1 MSYPLAAVAVQPD
14 HTKAIG
20 LLNGLLTG
28 ELSAVETYERLIAEF
43 GSESP
48 IELDE
53 CLRSH
58 QLRVQA
64 LKVRILDLRGTPG
77 TGGGI
82 WSTFVAL
89 FEGGAALF
97 GRKTA
102 FCALAEGE
110 HLGVDEY
117 RDCLE
122 DLDSESRHLLTTRLI
137 PEQLKTRHI
146 VHNLYA
152 NQPTSV

>member
-1 MSYPLAAVAVQPD
+1 MSQPLASVTVAPD
-14 HTKAIG
+14 NSTAIG
-20 LLNGLLTG
+20 RLNGLLTG

-43 GSESP
+43 ASDSP
-48 IELDE
+48 IELEE

-58 QLRVQA
+58 QMRVQA
-64 LKVRILDLRGTPG
+64 LKVRILDLGGTPS

-82 WSTFVAL
+82 WATFVAM

-110 HLGVDEY
+110 NLGVSEY
-117 RDCLE
+117 RDVLD
-122 DLDSESRHLLTTRLI
+122 DLDAESRHLLTTRLI

-146 VHNLYA
+146 VHNLNSYH
-152 NQPTSV
+152 QTSV